1 MSFCFGNAIKLIL
14 INLINANATQNAHI
28 TTNQST
34 VSRWSLTNERA
45 GLCWCQ
51 GVLAD
56 VQRVR
61 NSQPKLD
68 ENLERFLAE
77 YEEYKGRRQL
87 IRWTPVSFPRVLGPT
102 KAPKNVLKRISLQAL
117 TRNTLLSMTRRI
129 K

>member
-34 VSRWSLTNERA
+34 VSERA

-51 GVLAD
+51 GMLAD

-87 IRWTPVSFPRVLGPT
+87 IRWTPVSCSVLQRPQKT
-102 KAPKNVLKRISLQAL
+102 S
-117 TRNTLLSMTRRI
+117 
-129 K
+129 

>member
-45 GLCWCQ
+45 GQCWCQ

-87 IRWTPVSFPRVLGPT
+87 IRWTPVSCSVLQRPQKT
-102 KAPKNVLKRISLQAL
+102 S
-117 TRNTLLSMTRRI
+117 
-129 K
+129 